1 VQVHP
6 APEVAQ
12 LSPTPT
18 HTSVGRRYAS
28 LAKAAKYADCN
39 ERTLRRHIASGDLTG
54 YRLGR
59 VIRIDLNELDAW
71 LAPIPTVKAG

>member
-1 VQVHP
+1 
-6 APEVAQ
+6 
-12 LSPTPT
+12 LTPTPT
-18 HTSVGRRYAS
+18 HTSAGRRYAS
-28 LAKAAKYADCN
+28 LAKAAEYADCN

-71 LAPIPTVKAG
+71 LAPVPTVKAG

>member
-1 VQVHP
+1 MT
-6 APEVAQ
+6 
-12 LSPTPT
+12 PTPT
-18 HTSVGRRYAS
+18 HTGAGRRYAS
-28 LAKAAKYADCN
+28 LAKAADDADCN

-71 LAPIPTVKAG
+71 LAPVPTVKAG

>member
-1 VQVHP
+1 
-6 APEVAQ
+6 
-12 LSPTPT
+12 L
-18 HTSVGRRYAS
+18 TSTSTRASASRRYAS
-28 LAKAAKYADCN
+28 LAKAAAYADCN

-71 LAPIPTVKAG
+71 LKPVPTVKAG

>member
-1 VQVHP
+1 VQVYP

-12 LSPTPT
+12 LTSTPT
-18 HTSVGRRYAS
+18 HTSAGRRYAS
-28 LAKAAKYADCN
+28 LAKAAVYADCN
-39 ERTLRRHIASGDLTG
+39 ERTLRRHIAAGDLTG

-71 LAPIPTVKAG
+71 LTPIPTVKAG

>member
-1 VQVHP
+1 
-6 APEVAQ
+6 
-12 LSPTPT
+12 LTSIPT
-18 HTSVGRRYAS
+18 HTSAGRRYAS
-28 LAKAAKYADCN
+28 LAKAAEYADCN

-71 LAPIPTVKAG
+71 LAPVPTVKAG

>member
-1 VQVHP
+1 
-6 APEVAQ
+6 
-12 LSPTPT
+12 LTSTPT
-18 HTSVGRRYAS
+18 HISAGHRYAS
-28 LAKAAKYADCN
+28 LAKAAEYADCN
-39 ERTLRRHIASGDLTG
+39 KRTLRRHIASGDLTG

>member
-12 LSPTPT
+12 LTATPT
-18 HTSVGRRYAS
+18 HTSAGRRYAS
-28 LAKAAKYADCN
+28 LAKAAAYADCN
-39 ERTLRRHIASGDLTG
+39 ERTLRRHIASGELTG

>member
-1 VQVHP
+1 MQVHP

-12 LSPTPT
+12 LTPTPT
-18 HTSVGRRYAS
+18 NAGRRYAS
-28 LAKAAKYADCN
+28 LAKAAEYADCN

-71 LAPIPTVKAG
+71 LAPVPTVKAG